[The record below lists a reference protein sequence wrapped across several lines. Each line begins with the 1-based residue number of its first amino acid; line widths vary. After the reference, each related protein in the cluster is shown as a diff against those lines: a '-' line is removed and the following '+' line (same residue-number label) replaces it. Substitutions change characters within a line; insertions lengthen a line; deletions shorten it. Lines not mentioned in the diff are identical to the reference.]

1 MTYSKNKDKEIGKM
15 SDLHVVL
22 GNQLF
27 PIEHI
32 KKIKPKIVFMR
43 EDLGLCTYEKHHK
56 HKIILF
62 LSAMRSYR
70 DELQKNKIFVEYQEL
85 NVKSGTYIDCLIKY
99 IKAKRLQNMTI
110 WDIEDKWFKN
120 EIYSVKKHLK
130 TLKEIES
137 PMFLTQKDDF
147 LEMCP
152 TRKKPKYKMTDFYI
166 NQRKKLKILITN
178 GKPTGGKWTYDNE
191 NRKKIPKD
199 LQPPSLSIYKHT
211 IHTKEV
217 IKIVAKEF
225 KDHYGD
231 ENDFNY
237 PTTRKQALENL
248 DSFVAGKFKKFGDY
262 EDSVDQRSYLWFHS
276 NLSSSLNIGLITPK
290 DILLKINKIKN
301 IPLNSYEGFIRQ
313 IIGWREFMRCIYH
326 YESDEMEKKNF
337 FKHKRKLKDSWY
349 TGETGLDPLDISIK
363 STIKHAYSHHIERL
377 MIQVNL
383 MNLCEISPKDAYK
396 WFMELYIDS
405 SDWVMTPNVYS
416 MGLFA
421 DGGIMATKPYIC
433 GSNYILKMMDFKKG
447 DWCDTF
453 DGLYWRFID
462 KNRSFFK
469 TNPRLNMMVSLFDK
483 MNQDRKKKILLK
495 ANQFLEENT
504 K

>member
-1 MTYSKNKDKEIGKM
+1 MQ
-15 SDLHVVL
+15 DLHVVL

-27 PIEHI
+27 PIKYI
-32 KKIKPKIVFMR
+32 KKIKPKTIFMR

-70 DELQKNKIFVEYQEL
+70 DELLKHKIDVEYQEL
-85 NVKSGTYIDCLIKY
+85 DLESGTYKECLIRF
-99 IKAKRLQNMTI
+99 IKKEKIESLTM

-120 EIYSVKKHLK
+120 EIMQVKKHVK
-130 TLKEIES
+130 RLKEIQS
-137 PMFLTQKDDF
+137 PMFLTQKEEF
-147 LEMCP
+147 LDMCP
-152 TRKKPKYKMTDFYI
+152 VRKNPKYKMTDFYI
-166 NQRKKLKILITN
+166 NQRKKHNILITN

-191 NRKKIPKD
+191 NRKKISKD
-199 LQPPSLSIYKHT
+199 IKPPSLLTYRYT
-211 IHTKEV
+211 AHTKEV
-217 IKIVAKEF
+217 IKMVSEEF

-231 ENDFNY
+231 VNDFNY
-237 PTTRKQALENL
+237 PTTRKQALNNL
-248 DSFVAGKFKKFGDY
+248 DCFINDRFKNFGDY
-262 EDSVDQRSYLWFHS
+262 EDSVDQRSHLWFHS
-276 NLSSSLNIGLITPK
+276 NLSSSLNIGLLTPK
-290 DILLKINKIKN
+290 EILIKISNIKN
-301 IPLNSYEGFIRQ
+301 IPINSYEGFIRQ

-326 YESDEMEKKNF
+326 YESDVMEKSNF

-349 TGETGLDPLDISIK
+349 TGDTGLDPLDVSIK

-377 MIQVNL
+377 MIQINL
-383 MNLCEISPKDAYK
+383 MNLCEIAPKDVYK

-447 DWCDTF
+447 IWCDTF

-483 MNQDRKKKILLK
+483 MNKDRKERILLR
-495 ANQFLEENT
+495 ANQFLKANT
-504 K
+504 Q

>member
-1 MTYSKNKDKEIGKM
+1 MT
-15 SDLHVVL
+15 DLHVVL

-27 PIEHI
+27 PIEYI
-32 KKIKPKIVFMR
+32 KKIKPKMIFMK

-56 HKIILF
+56 HKLILF

-70 DELQKNKIFVEYQEL
+70 DELQKLKLNVEYQEISF
-85 NVKSGTYIDCLIKY
+85 NTETYVTSLIKY
-99 IKAKRLQNMTI
+99 CKNKNIQNLSM
-110 WDIEDKWFKN
+110 WEIEDKWFKN
-120 EIYSVKKHLK
+120 EIQEIKKHIK
-130 TLKEIES
+130 NVKELQS

-147 LEMCP
+147 LNMCP
-152 TRKKPKYKMTDFYI
+152 SRTKPKFKMTDFYI
-166 NQRKKLKILITN
+166 NQRKKLNILITA
-178 GKPTGGKWTYDNE
+178 GKPTGGKWTYDGE
-191 NRKKIPKD
+191 NRKKIPKN
-199 LQPPSLSIYKHT
+199 LEPPSLLMYKKTTHT
-211 IHTKEV
+211 NDV
-217 IKIVAKEF
+217 MKIIAKEF

-231 ENDFNY
+231 ENNFNY
-237 PTTRKQALENL
+237 PTTRKQALNNL
-248 DSFVAGKFKKFGDY
+248 ECFIKDRFKKFGDY
-262 EDSVDQRSYLWFHS
+262 EDSVDQRSHLWFHS
-276 NLSSSLNIGLITPK
+276 NLSSSLNIGLITPSE
-290 DILLKINKIKN
+290 ILRKVKNLRN
-301 IPLNSYEGFIRQ
+301 IPINSYEGFIRQ

-326 YESDEMEKKNF
+326 HESDDMEKKNF
-337 FKHKRKLKDSWY
+337 FKHKRKLRDSWY
-349 TGETGLDPLDISIK
+349 TGETGLEPLDMSIK

-377 MIQVNL
+377 MIQINL
-383 MNLCEISPKDAYK
+383 MNLCEIAPKDAYK

-447 DWCDTF
+447 SWCDTF

-469 TNPRLNMMVSLFDK
+469 TNPRLNMMVGLFDK
-483 MNQDRKKKILLK
+483 MKKDRKEKILLK
-495 ANQFLEENT
+495 ANQFIKENT

>member
-1 MTYSKNKDKEIGKM
+1 MTN
-15 SDLHVVL
+15 LHVVL

-27 PIEHI
+27 PIEYI
-32 KKIKPKIVFMR
+32 KKIKPEMIFMR

-70 DELQKNKIFVEYQEL
+70 DEIKKLKIPIEYQEL
-85 NVKSGTYIDCLIKY
+85 DLKSVSYIDSLITF
-99 IKAKRLQNMTI
+99 IKRKKIQNVSI
-110 WDIEDKWFKN
+110 WEIEDKWFKS
-120 EIYSVKKHLK
+120 EIQQIKKHVREI
-130 TLKEIES
+130 KEIES
-137 PMFLTQKDDF
+137 PMFLTQKQEF
-147 LEMCP
+147 LKMCP
-152 TRKKPKYKMTDFYI
+152 IRKKPKYKMTDFYI
-166 NQRKKLKILITN
+166 NQRKRLNILISD

-191 NRKKIPKD
+191 NRKKIPKS
-199 LQPPSLSIYKHT
+199 LEPPSLSTYKHT
-211 IHTKEV
+211 IHTKNIIE
-217 IKIVAKEF
+217 IVAKEF
-225 KDHYGD
+225 SDHYGN

-237 PTTRKQALENL
+237 PTTRKQALKNL
-248 DSFVAGKFKKFGDY
+248 DGFIENKLKNFGDY
-262 EDSVDQRSYLWFHS
+262 EDSVDQRSHLWFHS
-276 NLSSSLNIGLITPK
+276 NLSSSLNIGLITPREIILKISNIK
-290 DILLKINKIKN
+290 DIPI
-301 IPLNSYEGFIRQ
+301 NSYEGFIRQ

-337 FKHKRKLKDSWY
+337 FNHKRKLKDTWY
-349 TGETGLDPLDISIK
+349 SGETGLVPLDMSIK

-383 MNLCEISPKDAYK
+383 MNLCEISPNDVYK

-433 GSNYILKMMDFKKG
+433 GSNYILKMMDFQKG

-469 TNPRLNMMVSLFDK
+469 TNPRLNMMINLFDK
-483 MNQDRKKKILLK
+483 MKKDRKEKILLK
-495 ANQFLEENT
+495 ANQFLKENT

>member
-1 MTYSKNKDKEIGKM
+1 MT
-15 SDLHVVL
+15 DLHIVL

-32 KKIKPKIVFMR
+32 KKIKPKLVYMR
-43 EDLGLCTYEKHHK
+43 EDLGLCTYQKHHK

-70 DELQKNKIFVEYQEL
+70 DELEKNKIKVIYEKLQI
-85 NVKSGTYIDCLIKY
+85 NSITYVDSLIKL
-99 IKAKRLQNMTI
+99 IKSKKIKNI
-110 WDIEDKWFKN
+110 SFWDIEDKWFKN
-120 EIYSVKKHLK
+120 EIKKIQSHVNIF
-130 TLKEIES
+130 EEMPS
-137 PMFLTQKDDF
+137 PMFLTNKDSF
-147 LEMCP
+147 SEMCP
-152 TRKKPKYKMTDFYI
+152 VRKKPKYKMTDFYI
-166 NQRKKLKILITN
+166 NQRKKLNILITN

-191 NRKKIPKD
+191 NRKKIPKK
-199 LQPPSLSIYKHT
+199 LEPPSLLVFEHTKHT
-211 IHTKEV
+211 TDV
-217 IKIVAKEF
+217 INIVTKEF
-225 KDHYGD
+225 KGHYGD
-231 ENDFNY
+231 ESNFNY
-237 PTTRKQALENL
+237 PTTRKQALKNL
-248 DSFVAGKFKKFGDY
+248 DYFINKKFKNFGAY

-290 DILLKINKIKN
+290 EILLKISKIKN
-301 IPLNSYEGFIRQ
+301 IPINSYEGFVRQ
-313 IIGWREFMRCIYH
+313 LIGWREFMRCIYH
-326 YESDEMEKKNF
+326 YESDEMEKRNF
-337 FKHKRKLKDSWY
+337 FKHKRKLKDTWY
-349 TGETGLDPLDISIK
+349 TGKTGLDPLDISIN
-363 STIKHAYSHHIERL
+363 STIKHSYSHHIERL

-383 MNLCEISPKDAYK
+383 MNLCEINPKDVYK

-447 DWCDTF
+447 NWCDTF

-462 KNRSFFK
+462 KNRNFFK
-469 TNPRLNMMVSLFDK
+469 TNPRLNMMVSLYDK
-483 MNQDRKKKILLK
+483 MNQKRKKTILSK
-495 ANQFLEENT
+495 ANEFLKENT